1 MALVFLNSYLSI
13 GGTMTKFIA
22 EVSSNHN
29 NDLDRSL
36 RLIDA
41 AKFAGFDAV
50 KFQMFKV
57 DQLFSREA
65 LAAKPFLK
73 DRAKWELP
81 EEFIPVL
88 SKHAHD
94 VGLEFSC
101 TPFYLEA
108 VDKLAP
114 YCDFLKIASY
124 ELLWLELANKC
135 AATGL
140 PLIISTGMANL
151 NEVDEAVD
159 NVRKNFPGVELVL
172 LHAVSSYP
180 APVDECNLMAIQ
192 TMAKRYNLGV
202 GWSDHTVSVGVIN
215 RAVHKFGAVAVEM
228 HIDTDGEGFEFGSG
242 HCWLPEESRSMIASI
257 REGQSTDG
265 DGVKQPVAAETIER
279 VWRADPVDGL
289 RPLLQ
294 TRKQL

>member
-1 MALVFLNSYLSI
+1 MV
-13 GGTMTKFIA
+13 KFIA
-22 EVSSNHN
+22 EISSNHN
-29 NDLDRSL
+29 GDLERCKN
-36 RLIDA
+36 LIEMS
-41 AKFAGFDAV
+41 KSCGFDAV
-50 KFQMFKV
+50 KFQLFKV
-57 DQLFSREA
+57 EELFSPEA
-65 LAAKPFLK
+65 LLVNPFLLNRK
-73 DRAKWELP
+73 QWELP
-81 EEFIPVL
+81 IQYLPVL
-88 SKHAHD
+88 SEYAHSL
-94 VGLEFSC
+94 GLEFSC
-101 TPFYLEA
+101 TPFYLDA
-108 VDKLAP
+108 VDVLEP
-114 YCDFLKIASY
+114 YCDFFKIASY

-159 NVRKNFPGVELVL
+159 NVRKNFPEVDLVL

-192 TMAKRYNLGV
+192 TMADRYNLGV

-242 HCWLPEESRSMIASI
+242 HCWLPEESRTMIAAI
-257 REGQSTDG
+257 REGLSTDG
-265 DGVKQPVAAETIER
+265 DGVKGPATAEVVER
-279 VWRADPVDGL
+279 AWRADPLDGL